1 MPIGNIFT
9 YTTSFGA
16 LFGGAVGGVVGG
28 PVGAIEGAKVGAA
41 LGVQTAVA
49 TKAGDAG
56 DALAAKAEV
65 VLDKTGESV
74 QKFVGVA
81 GVALE
86 QIADTWSKVFLCG
99 YAVST
104 TLGSSNVAMGMYN
117 THCKSM
123 FDNLNCVS
131 ISLTGTSLNISA
143 IFIGMVMAKKIYE
156 VTLGAKK

>member
-9 YTTSFGA
+9 YTTGLGA
-16 LFGGAVGGVVGG
+16 LFGGVVGGVVGG
-28 PVGAIEGAKVGAA
+28 PATAIEFAKVGGA

-65 VLDKTGESV
+65 VLDKTGESM
-74 QKFVGVA
+74 QKFMNVA

-99 YAVST
+99 YAIHK
-104 TLGSSNVAMGMYN
+104 TLGSSDYAIEIYSK
-117 THCKSM
+117 HCTTM
-123 FDNLNCVS
+123 FDSLNC
-131 ISLTGTSLNISA
+131 TSLSMTNLSLNVSTA
-143 IFIGMVMAKKIYE
+143 IMTGVLAVKMYQIV
-156 VTLGAKK
+156 LGAKK